1 VAVGWLSTTA
11 FDFMRHAVI
20 EPWACAENRVVRE
33 SAATALDEANSVPVL
48 KETVRG
54 LVYEW
59 ITANNPDLV
68 ATAVRAYGGSLG
80 VDQPTRLFET
90 LNQHAES
97 SDSVVIEAVCHSIA
111 ELTEAGIV
119 DVSDRALMAAQK
131 WTGSR
136 TRARR
141 ITGNLAFLMM
151 AHDLVWS
158 PDGTLP
164 RQGRAGRAQHWPLLL
179 RLADSSAEWRQVVA
193 GMWATSLISTDVGE
207 IAAEVLD
214 RWAETAEGDDERRH
228 ALVRMLT
235 STELSDRVQTRL
247 QRIVKQWA
255 DPESSMHAPETAA
268 ALRTCMQ
275 VTATTKMV
283 VVQQR
288 GALDGENIEPIDL
301 V

>member
-1 VAVGWLSTTA
+1 
-11 FDFMRHAVI
+11 
-20 EPWACAENRVVRE
+20 
-33 SAATALDEANSVPVL
+33 
-48 KETVRG
+48 
-54 LVYEW
+54 
-59 ITANNPDLV
+59 
-68 ATAVRAYGGSLG
+68 
-80 VDQPTRLFET
+80 
-90 LNQHAES
+90 
-97 SDSVVIEAVCHSIA
+97 VVIEAVCHSIA

-268 ALRTCMQ
+268 AFRTCMQ